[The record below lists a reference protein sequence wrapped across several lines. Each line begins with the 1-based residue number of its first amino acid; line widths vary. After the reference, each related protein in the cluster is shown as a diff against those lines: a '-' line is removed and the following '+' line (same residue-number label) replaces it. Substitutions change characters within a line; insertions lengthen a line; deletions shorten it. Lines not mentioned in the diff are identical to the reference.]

1 MVLHRP
7 IETTALIRISA
18 LKENPVVI
26 ETPSVSSKPSCL
38 QISLRISP
46 VDFDNAEAA
55 RIGASYNQTSGQS
68 TDVIPTGTR
77 WLALLVGC
85 MAFIVGAMPPSPVS
99 TLPVPST
106 FVLGAI
112 VQPYSPRPGRW
123 LLSVGAFYLSLIG
136 VPYLA
141 LMVAGG
147 ALHLVDSKS
156 LTSLLLL
163 LALVAPLVLLI
174 WCDVALILDA
184 RRQSRN
190 PQTPG
195 TDVAR
200 LGDWLVF
207 MAAACLSLTVLPG
220 SFRAARTGRWDI
232 LALQLLFAF
241 VVILFDGALIGRTI
255 RMRRAQ
261 RST

>member
-1 MVLHRP
+1 MGFNNTEV
-7 IETTALIRISA
+7 
-18 LKENPVVI
+18 
-26 ETPSVSSKPSCL
+26 
-38 QISLRISP
+38 
-46 VDFDNAEAA
+46 A
-55 RIGASYNQTSGQS
+55 RLGATDNQTPGQS
-68 TDVIPTGTR
+68 TDSIPTGTR

-85 MAFIVGAMPPSPVS
+85 MAFIVGSLPPSPVS
-99 TLPVPST
+99 TLVIPTT

-112 VQPYSPRPGRW
+112 IQPYSPRPGRW
-123 LLSVGAFYLSLIG
+123 LLSVGAFYLSLS

-147 ALHLVDSKS
+147 ASHLLDSKS
-156 LTSLLLL
+156 LNSLLLL

-184 RRQSRN
+184 RRQSRDS
-190 PQTPG
+190 QTPG

-207 MAAACLSLTVLPG
+207 IAAACLSLRVLPG

-232 LALQLLFAF
+232 LALQLLLAS
-241 VVILFDGALIGRTI
+241 VVIWFDGALVSRTI
-255 RMRRAQ
+255 RMRRTR
-261 RST
+261 RSI